1 MSSSSSSR
9 ADVVSPGRGAFVS
22 LELPWRTAFDRAWL
36 SAQNGSVPVG
46 AVVTTA
52 DGTVIASGRARSME
66 KSGPLGVLFNTT
78 IAHAEINA
86 LAALPPTLPPKSY
99 QDHTIWVTLQPC
111 LQCIGAIV
119 VARVGAIHF
128 AGGDALWKGI
138 ERLPDMNAFVA
149 SRWPESV
156 GPRNDQF
163 GVLGQLLP
171 LLFYRRRYPEGAS
184 MTIHRQQAPAVA
196 ALADELVSSGEYV
209 RLLERELP
217 DAVDDLWSRLSNCLP

>member
-1 MSSSSSSR
+1 
-9 ADVVSPGRGAFVS
+9 VVSSGRAALVS
-22 LELPWRTAFDRAWL
+22 LELPWRTAFDCAWL

-52 DGTVIASGRARSME
+52 DGAVIASGRARSME
-66 KSGPLGVLFNTT
+66 KSGPVGVLFNTT

-86 LAALPPTLPPKSY
+86 IGALPPTLPPKSY
-99 QDHTIWVTLQPC
+99 EDHTIWVTLQPC

-128 AGGDALWKGI
+128 AGGDALWNGI
-138 ERLPDMNAFVA
+138 ERLPDMNEFVA

-163 GVLGQLLP
+163 GVLGRLLP

-209 RLLERELP
+209 RLFERELP
-217 DAVDDLWSRLSNCLP
+217 DAVDDLWSRLTNCLP